1 MKTTSPPH
9 GQQRA
14 QQRPL
19 RALLLALPMLPLL
32 ALFLA
37 LPCAPAQAAQLPGY
51 ASVRR
56 DFVSSEA
63 SLQDRHGALLQQ
75 MRLNP
80 KERRLSWITLDQVSP
95 ALRTALIASE
105 DKQFYQHAGVDW
117 NAVAGSAWD
126 NLWQRKT
133 RGASTI
139 SMQLVG
145 LLDQDLQRKSGSRS
159 LMQKWSQA
167 WLAGKLEQDWK
178 KDQILEAYLNLVS
191 FRGEVV
197 GVHALAR
204 VLFEKHPS
212 GLNGIEA
219 ALAVALI
226 RAPNAKPGKV
236 VERACTILKQ
246 QQRAHDCSALP
257 GLAQLAL
264 ARTGRNSPGSA
275 NAGKM
280 LLIPASDDATAQLSA
295 APQLAPHLARKLL
308 AKPNQSLRSTLEL
321 PVQRFASD
329 ALRRHL
335 LALVNRNVEDGAVVV
350 LDNASGDVLAWVG
363 SSGTLSTAAEVDGVL
378 ALRQPGSTL
387 KPFLYQQA
395 LEQRW
400 LTAAS
405 LLNDARLN
413 LPTESGQYM
422 PQNYDHQY
430 KGLISVRTALASSLN
445 IPAVSTLQ
453 MVTPAR
459 FAERL
464 TLLGLPL
471 KYKGEYYGY
480 SLALGSA
487 DVNLLSLT
495 NAYRTLANGGMA
507 SAPRLVMDQPRGK
520 SVVVLDPGAS
530 FVISDILSDRAA
542 RAPTFGLDSVLA
554 TRVWSAVKTG
564 TSKDMRDN
572 WCIGYT
578 RHYTI
583 GVWVGNASGLP
594 MWNVSGVTGAAPVW
608 QELVHYLESGRR
620 ASQVA
625 GKSEAQSTTKSA
637 VPGNRT
643 DWSTA
648 QSAPPPGV
656 EVAQITFQD
665 HLEAPR
671 KEYFLAGTAQKTIIA
686 AHPERNFA
694 ALRYPTPGMLIAL
707 DPDIP
712 PTRQR
717 VRLLAQ
723 GLRAGRLVLDGKTVA
738 NQVNARQELSRDW
751 MPWPGKHQLQLYD
764 AAGKQVD
771 RLNFEVRG
779 AVAGPGPGRRKS

>member
-1 MKTTSPPH
+1 MTTTPPPALPH
-9 GQQRA
+9 GQRMA
-14 QQRPL
+14 LSWPSGAL
-19 RALLLALPMLPLL
+19 SAALLLALS
-32 ALFLA
+32 
-37 LPCAPAQAAQLPGY
+37 CAPAQAGQLPDY

-95 ALRTALIASE
+95 ALRIALIASE

-126 NLWQRKT
+126 NLWRKKT

-159 LMQKWSQA
+159 LTQKWSQA
-167 WLAGKLEQDWK
+167 WLAGRLEHDWK

-197 GVHALAR
+197 GVHALSR

-226 RAPNAKPGKV
+226 RAPNAKEAKV
-236 VERACTILKQ
+236 VERACGILKQ
-246 QQRAHDCSALP
+246 QQRARDCSALA
-257 GLAQLAL
+257 GMAQLTL
-264 ARTGRNSPGSA
+264 GRTTTTQS
-275 NAGKM
+275 M
-280 LLIPASDDATAQLSA
+280 A

-308 AKPNQSLRSTLEL
+308 TKSNQALRSTLDID
-321 PVQRFASD
+321 VQRFAFD

-363 SSGTLSTAAEVDGVL
+363 SSGSLSAAAEVDGVM

-413 LPTESGQYM
+413 LPTDSGQYI

-453 MVTPAR
+453 MVSPVR

-464 TLLGLPL
+464 TQLGLPL
-471 KYKGEYYGY
+471 KYKGDYYGY

-507 SAPRLVMDQPRGK
+507 SAPRLSMDQPRGK
-520 SVVVLDPGAS
+520 SVAVLDPAAS
-530 FVISDILSDRAA
+530 FVIGDILSDRAA

-608 QELVHYLESGRR
+608 HDMVHYLESGRW
-620 ASQVA
+620 AA
-625 GKSEAQSTTKSA
+625 LKSS
-637 VPGNRT
+637 VPDR
-643 DWSTA
+643 STA

-665 HLEAPR
+665 QLEAPR
-671 KEYFLAGTAQKTIIA
+671 KEYFLAGTSQQTIIA
-686 AHPERNFA
+686 AHPERHFA

-712 PTRQR
+712 PARQR

-751 MPWPGKHQLQLYD
+751 MPWPGKHQLQLFD

-779 AVAGPGPGRRKS
+779 AVAGPGKAAPRRKS

>member
-1 MKTTSPPH
+1 MKATI
-9 GQQRA
+9 
-14 QQRPL
+14 L
-19 RALLLALPMLPLL
+19 LPLL
-32 ALFLA
+32 PQLPLFPQLLLSLA
-37 LPCAPAQAAQLPGY
+37 LPCALLCAPAHAAQLPDY

-95 ALRTALIASE
+95 ALRIALIASE

-126 NLWQRKT
+126 NLWRKKT

-159 LMQKWSQA
+159 LTQKWSQA
-167 WLAGKLEQDWK
+167 WLAGRLEHDWK

-197 GVHALAR
+197 GVHALSR

-226 RAPNAKPGKV
+226 RAPNAPQGKV
-236 VERACTILKQ
+236 VERACGILKQ
-246 QQRAHDCSALP
+246 QQRARDCSALA

-264 ARTGRNSPGSA
+264 GRTGRGA
-275 NAGKM
+275 GAGKK
-280 LLIPASDDATAQLSA
+280 LLSTAGEEATTQSMA

-308 AKPNQSLRSTLEL
+308 TKPNQTLRSTLDIG
-321 PVQRFASD
+321 VQRFAFD

-363 SSGTLSTAAEVDGVL
+363 SSGTLSAAAEVDGVM

-413 LPTESGQYM
+413 LPTDSGQYI

-453 MVTPAR
+453 MVTPVR

-464 TLLGLPL
+464 TQLGLPL
-471 KYKGEYYGY
+471 KYKGDYYGY

-507 SAPRLVMDQPRGK
+507 SAPRLAMDQPRGN
-520 SVVVLDPGAS
+520 SVAVLDPAAS
-530 FVISDILSDRAA
+530 FVIGDILSDRAA

-554 TRVWSAVKTG
+554 TRVWAAVKTG

-608 QELVHYLESGRR
+608 HDMVHYLESGR
-620 ASQVA
+620 SVGQGA
-625 GKSEAQSTTKSA
+625 GQSGSKAAGLSNDQRSSKEAVS
-637 VPGNRT
+637 G
-643 DWSTA
+643 WSTA

-665 HLEAPR
+665 QLEAPR
-671 KEYFLAGTAQKTIIA
+671 KEYFLAGTSQQTIIA

-712 PTRQR
+712 PARQR

-738 NQVNARQELSRDW
+738 SQVNQRQELSRDW
-751 MPWPGKHQLQLYD
+751 MPWPGKHQLQLFD

-779 AVAGPGPGRRKS
+779 AVAGPGKAAPRRKS

>member
-1 MKTTSPPH
+1 MSEQQVTGWHFVRRACLTLLMATT
-9 GQQRA
+9 
-14 QQRPL
+14 
-19 RALLLALPMLPLL
+19 LP
-32 ALFLA
+32 A
-37 LPCAPAQAAQLPGY
+37 AQAGDLPGY
-51 ASVRR
+51 AQTRR

-63 SLQDRHGALLQQ
+63 SLLDRHGALLQQ

-105 DKQFYQHAGVDW
+105 DKQFYQHSGVDW

-126 NLWQRKT
+126 NLWRRKT

-159 LMQKWSQA
+159 LLQKGSQT
-167 WLAGKLEQDWK
+167 WLALRLEREWK

-191 FRGEVV
+191 FRGEIV
-197 GVHALAR
+197 GVHALSR
-204 VLFEKHPS
+204 VMFDKHPS

-226 RAPNAKPGKV
+226 RGPNAKLEKV
-236 VERACTILKQ
+236 VERACGILKQ
-246 QQRAHDCSALP
+246 QQRERDCGALP
-257 GLAQLAL
+257 GMAQLAL
-264 ARTGRNSPGSA
+264 ARPAAGNSERSA
-275 NAGKM
+275 QN
-280 LLIPASDDATAQLSA
+280 T
-295 APQLAPHLARKLL
+295 PQLAPHLARKLL
-308 AKPNQSLRSTLEL
+308 TKPNAQVRSTLDAG
-321 PVQRFASD
+321 VQAYARE
-329 ALRRHL
+329 ALMRHL
-335 LALVNRNVEDGAVVV
+335 LTLTGRNVEDGAVVV

-363 SSGTLSTAAEVDGVL
+363 SSGELSAAAEVDGVL

-413 LPTESGQYM
+413 LSTDSGQYI

-430 KGLISVRTALASSLN
+430 KGLISMRTALASSLN
-445 IPAVSTLQ
+445 IPAVATLQ
-453 MVTPAR
+453 MVTPVR

-464 TLLGLPL
+464 TQLGLPL
-471 KYKGEYYGY
+471 KYKGDYYGY

-487 DVNLLSLT
+487 DVNLLTLT
-495 NAYRTLANGGMA
+495 NAYRTLANGGMM
-507 SAPRLVMDQPRGK
+507 SEPRLLAGGPAGSPASKPRA
-520 SVVVLDPGAS
+520 VLDPAAS

-554 TRVWSAVKTG
+554 TRVWAAVKTG

-572 WCIGYT
+572 WCIGYS
-578 RHYTI
+578 RHYTV

-608 QELVHYLESGRR
+608 HDVLHFLER
-620 ASQVA
+620 
-625 GKSEAQSTTKSA
+625 GKPSSPPAT
-637 VPGNRT
+637 
-643 DWSTA
+643 
-648 QSAPPPGV
+648 PPGV
-656 EVAQITFQD
+656 VQSAITFAEQQ
-665 HLEAPR
+665 EAPR
-671 KEYFLAGTAQKTIIA
+671 NEYFLAGTVQQTIVA
-686 AHPERNFA
+686 AHPERNFP
-694 ALRYPTPGMLIAL
+694 ALRYPTSGMLIAL

-712 PTRQR
+712 PANQR

-723 GLRAGRLVLDGKTVA
+723 GLRKGKLVLDGKVMA
-738 NQVNARQELSRDW
+738 SSVNGRQELSREW
-751 MPWPGKHQLQLYD
+751 MPMPGKHQLQLVD
-764 AAGKQVD
+764 ERGKVVD
-771 RLNFEVRG
+771 QLQFEVRG
-779 AVAGPGPGRRKS
+779 AVMGPPGGRGRSGARAVAER